1 MVGLEMAG
9 GSQSIDV
16 TANGSWAVE
25 PFDADWLTVN
35 PTSGGA
41 GKTTVTF
48 SAGPSAKDRS
58 VELKLTCGGE
68 TQYIRVSQPGDPSLK
83 PKYDEF
89 KEGDYWIMFNND
101 GTWITALPVPDGSS
115 YGYLYSVESKGT
127 LPDLT
132 SAAANAFTF
141 KKVDGG
147 FTIQDASGKYYY
159 MTGTYTSCNVA
170 AEMPA
175 DGAVWS
181 VEQTGDYEF
190 YITNVSN
197 DKWMQYSTGY
207 SSAGVYDAPQAGG
220 LLPYLVEMGEPP
232 VEPLVLKT
240 EDVVDMPQAGGAF
253 STSILCLG
261 DGLEFS
267 IPIDAQDWLGVVVS
281 MIEADTTYYVV
292 NVAENTGNNRSAV
305 ITFSTM
311 YNGSPYET
319 TVTVNQTGA
328 VTPATVAEVFAAADD
343 ESKLYRVEGYIS
355 SVNNLAKGRF
365 NIKDFSGEIYAFNI
379 AAEPGGSTDLSDIL
393 HEGDVVTIVGYK
405 TSYNGTNEIVGYL
418 DDYYHVEPVTVAEF
432 LAADDAADVWYRL
445 TGVVTDGTGT
455 TPGGATKKFDI
466 ETYGNFD
473 LVDETGAVYVYG
485 VKTGLNGATK
495 QFGTLGVKEGDLI
508 TIVAAKK
515 TYKDLVEADPTW
527 YVSHQPADNPE
538 PAPEP
543 EPETKGTLEDPFSPS
558 EIATALLE
566 GATFEED
573 VYIKGIVSEIL
584 YAHSTYDG
592 TGTFWISDDGKAYG
606 ISEDKKMTTEPTKD
620 FECYKTYWFDGK
632 EWVEGNGQ
640 IAVGDEVVV
649 VGKATTYKEFTE
661 TVSKESRI
669 YSVNMAT
676 NEANGLGNVEFPFNN
691 AGIHAFIDAAEAA
704 KAAAKAEGA
713 ETPVFPD
720 VCVKGIVSAVLYPFD
735 AEHQTATFWISDDGK
750 AYGIS
755 EDKKKTTDP
764 ANDFECYG
772 VFYYD
777 NQPWAEGDEQVEV
790 GDKVVVKGQY
800 TIYSGTYETSSKKAW
815 LYSRTGSED

>member
-1 MVGLEMAG
+1 
-9 GSQSIDV
+9 
-16 TANGSWAVE
+16 
-25 PFDADWLTVN
+25 
-35 PTSGGA
+35 
-41 GKTTVTF
+41 
-48 SAGPSAKDRS
+48 
-58 VELKLTCGGE
+58 
-68 TQYIRVSQPGDPSLK
+68 
-83 PKYDEF
+83 
-89 KEGDYWIMFNND
+89 
-101 GTWITALPVPDGSS
+101 
-115 YGYLYSVESKGT
+115 
-127 LPDLT
+127 
-132 SAAANAFTF
+132 
-141 KKVDGG
+141 
-147 FTIQDASGKYYY
+147 
-159 MTGTYTSCNVA
+159 
-170 AEMPA
+170 
-175 DGAVWS
+175 
-181 VEQTGDYEF
+181 
-190 YITNVSN
+190 
-197 DKWMQYSTGY
+197 
-207 SSAGVYDAPQAGG
+207 
-220 LLPYLVEMGEPP
+220 
-232 VEPLVLKT
+232 
-240 EDVVDMPQAGGAF
+240 
-253 STSILCLG
+253 
-261 DGLEFS
+261 
-267 IPIDAQDWLGVVVS
+267 
-281 MIEADTTYYVV
+281 
-292 NVAENTGNNRSAV
+292 
-305 ITFSTM
+305 
-311 YNGSPYET
+311 
-319 TVTVNQTGA
+319 
-328 VTPATVAEVFAAADD
+328 
-343 ESKLYRVEGYIS
+343 
-355 SVNNLAKGRF
+355 
-365 NIKDFSGEIYAFNI
+365 
-379 AAEPGGSTDLSDIL
+379 
-393 HEGDVVTIVGYK
+393 
-405 TSYNGTNEIVGYL
+405 
-418 DDYYHVEPVTVAEF
+418 
-432 LAADDAADVWYRL
+432 
-445 TGVVTDGTGT
+445 GT